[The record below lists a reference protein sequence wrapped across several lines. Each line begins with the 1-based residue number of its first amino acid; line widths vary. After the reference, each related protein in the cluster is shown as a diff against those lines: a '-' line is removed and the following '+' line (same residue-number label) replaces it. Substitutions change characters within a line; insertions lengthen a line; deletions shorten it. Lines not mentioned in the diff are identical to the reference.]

1 MTASTASVAP
11 APAPPRLPVGAGVAI
26 VIWLGLAVAAGA
38 SGFLLQLPFPG
49 AQLIILGLVAVTIA
63 IALVRG
69 PVRTWLDALPLRVL
83 VGFNAM
89 RLIGVAFLLLAA
101 QGSLN
106 PVFASRAGWGDIA
119 VAILAIV
126 FVLAEPRRIVLHAWN
141 VFGVLDLLVAV
152 GTATVVTL
160 QGTTP
165 GVAPILTFPLNLVP
179 TFFVPLLFANHVLI
193 FRRLVGSGR

>member
-38 SGFLLQLPFPG
+38 SGFLLQLPFPR
-49 AQLIILGLVAVTIA
+49 APLIILGLVAVTIA
-63 IALVRG
+63 IAPVRG
-69 PVRTWLDALPLRVL
+69 PVRTWLRVL